1 MRMRAG
7 CAARAMTAHAHA
19 CMLRPQFH
27 AFSQEVARQ
36 QAESRQLHISLIQ
49 EAEKFDRAEKQH
61 YQQVKKLEDR
71 IAELTYWKQSASE
84 KQQATEREN
93 ASLRRKIDSLVKLT
107 DKLTAGK
114 CTWSSRAEY
123 LYLPSTKET
132 AMLIGSSLG
141 FAKVCGSRG

>member
-1 MRMRAG
+1 M
-7 CAARAMTAHAHA
+7 
-19 CMLRPQFH
+19 
-27 AFSQEVARQ
+27 ARQ
-36 QAESRQLHISLIQ
+36 QAESRQLHISLIK

-107 DKLTAGK
+107 DKLTAGEDE
-114 CTWSSRAEY
+114 WSSRAEY
-123 LYLPSTKET
+123 IYLPSTKET
-132 AMLIGSSLG
+132 ATLIGSSLG